1 MNDTTGRAETTRR
14 TFLEVL
20 ERHRRDFDRPSSEA
34 YWSESL
40 ETASRDELTA
50 IQNDKLAAL
59 TPFLYE
65 NSRFYRRRFDSL
77 GLLPSDIQSLD
88 DLSKWPV
95 VTSREMAEDAAAHP
109 PFGTYSTMTED
120 VWTARGWMTFSTS
133 GTSGRP
139 RLFRFSHIDRQYM
152 EWQNARALYA
162 MDIRARDT
170 VMLVGGFGPHVWHW
184 GVTFALARLGA
195 AMVPGGGLDAHGRAR
210 LIDRFRP
217 TVLACT
223 PSYAF
228 HLGRVMKEEGFDPA
242 ASSVNTLF
250 LGGEPAMGIPHTR
263 ARLAELWGAR
273 VTEFFGCTEAAP
285 AAGGFGCTAQPDSGP
300 VIWTHM
306 MEDGQIWELVDPQ
319 TYAPVAPGTRGVLVC
334 TNLHSESAPQ
344 LRFLVGDYTVFDY
357 ARCDC
362 GRTHLRAMGCMM
374 GRADDVI
381 NLRGIKMFPSQI
393 EDAVRAIPGLGE
405 EYEVV
410 LSTDAHGLDIMTV
423 RVEHGDY
430 LTPDAVTRRLVD
442 AVRAEC
448 EVRVGV
454 EVLAPGTLAKTEFKA
469 KRIRDRRNKTAG
481 G

>member
-1 MNDTTGRAETTRR
+1 MAATGRAEATRR
-14 TFLEVL
+14 VFLEVL
-20 ERHRRDFDRPSSEA
+20 ERHRRDFERPASEDF
-34 YWSESL
+34 WSPSL

-50 IQNDKLAAL
+50 IQNDKLRAL

-65 NSRFYRRRFDSL
+65 NSRFYRRRFDAL
-77 GLLPSDIQSLD
+77 GLTPDDIRSVE
-88 DLSKWPV
+88 DLAKWPP

-109 PFGTYSTMTED
+109 PFGTYSTMTEAL
-120 VWTARGWMTFSTS
+120 WKARGWMAFSTS

-170 VMLVGGFGPHVWHW
+170 VMLVSGFGPHVWHW
-184 GVTFALARLGA
+184 GVTFALPRLGA
-195 AMVPGGGLDAHGRAR
+195 AMVPGGGHDARGRAR

-217 TVLACT
+217 SVLACT

-228 HLGRVMKEEGFDPA
+228 HLARVMKEEGFDPA
-242 ASSVNTLF
+242 ASSVATLF

-263 ARLAELWGAR
+263 ARLAALWGAR

-285 AAGGFGCTAQPDSGP
+285 AAGGFGCPAQPDSGP
-300 VIWTHM
+300 VIWTHL
-306 MEDGQIWELVDPQ
+306 MEDGQIWELVDPETHQ
-319 TYAPVAPGTRGVLVC
+319 PVPAGERGVLVC

-344 LRFLVGDYTVFDY
+344 LRFLVGDYTIFDD
-357 ARCDC
+357 RPCDC
-362 GRTHLRAMGCMM
+362 GRTHVRAMGCMT

-393 EDAVRAIPGLGE
+393 EDAVRGIPGLGE

-410 LSTDAHGLDIMTV
+410 LSTDKHGLDIMTV
-423 RVEHGDY
+423 RVEHADHAAPE
-430 LTPDAVTRRLVD
+430 TVVRQVAD

-454 EVLAPGTLAKTEFKA
+454 EVLPPGTLPRTEFKA
-469 KRIRDRRNKTAG
+469 RRIRDTRNKTPG